1 MAFDISK
8 YAKTVEPVAAAG
20 PRDIETITGEI
31 LEAKRVGG
39 EAIITIGQRLIEAK
53 ALLQHGEWLPWLTE
67 RIEYSEKTA
76 QNFMR
81 LARQWSNPQA
91 LADLG
96 ATKALTLLALPPEE
110 RESFMAENH
119 IVDGEEK
126 NVIDMTS
133 RELERAIRERDE
145 ARQAAETAK
154 ADAKAA
160 EDSRAKMAADM
171 KALELIHRAAQE
183 GETQARENLA
193 KAQAE
198 LKELRE
204 RPVDVAVE
212 VDREAVEKA
221 RAEAVAEMQTEVDK
235 LKKALVFSE
244 KRVKEVDEKRKKAE
258 DALIDARKEAGA
270 NAAILSRAEKAE
282 AELAE
287 ARRQLEI
294 AVKEEKRTAIAAD
307 PDVAMFQV
315 YFNQAQET
323 VNILRGLLLKARGR
337 EDQSTAEKLTRA
349 ILALGDAVKG
359 AAE

>member
-8 YAKTVEPVAAAG
+8 YAKTVEPGAAAG
-20 PRDIETITGEI
+20 PRDIEAITAEI
-31 LEAKRVGG
+31 LDAQRIGG
-39 EAIITIGQRLIEAK
+39 EALLTIGK
-53 ALLQHGEWLPWLTE
+53 GLLEVKSKLPHGEWLTWLSE
-67 RIEYSEKTA
+67 KVNYSERTA
-76 QNFMR
+76 QR
-81 LARQWSNPQA
+81 LMKIAKEWSNPTA
-91 LADLG
+91 VSDLG
-96 ATKALTLLALPPEE
+96 ARKAFMLLSLPPEE

-145 ARQAAETAK
+145 ARQTAETAK

-160 EDSRAKMAADM
+160 EDSRAKMEADM

-183 GETQARENLA
+183 GEAQARQELETVRSQL
-193 KAQAE
+193 QA
-198 LKELRE
+198 LRDK
-204 RPVDVAVE
+204 PVDVAVQTV
-212 VDREAVEKA
+212 VDEEAVKKA
-221 RAEAVAEMQTEVDK
+221 RDEAVAAMKAKVDAAEQAR
-235 LKKALVFSE
+235 KAAE
-244 KRVKEVDEKRKKAE
+244 DKRKAAE
-258 DALIDARKEAGA
+258 KDLAEAKKQAGA

-323 VNILRGLLLKARGR
+323 VNKLRGLLLKARGR

>member
-1 MAFDISK
+1 MSG
-8 YAKTVEPVAAAG
+8 YNLGEVLRGQLQHHSTEPQG
-20 PRDIETITGEI
+20 TRDIETITGEI

-133 RELERAIRERDE
+133 RELERAIRERNE
-145 ARQAAETAK
+145 ALQEAEAAK
-154 ADAKAA
+154 ADAQAA
-160 EDSRAKMAADM
+160 EDSRAKMEADM

-183 GETQARENLA
+183 GETQARQELEA
-193 KAQAE
+193 VRSELQA
-198 LKELRE
+198 LRDK
-204 RPVDVAVE
+204 PVDVAVQTV
-212 VDREAVEKA
+212 VDEEAVKKARDEAVAAMKAKVDAAEKA
-221 RAEAVAEMQTEVDK
+221 RKDAEDKRKAAERDLAEA
-235 LKKALVFSE
+235 KKQ
-244 KRVKEVDEKRKKAE
+244 
-258 DALIDARKEAGA
+258 AGA

-287 ARRQLEI
+287 ARRQLET

-323 VNILRGLLLKARGR
+323 VNKLRGLLLKARGR

>member
-1 MAFDISK
+1 MSG
-8 YAKTVEPVAAAG
+8 YNLGEVLRGQLQSQSTQPQG
-20 PRDIETITGEI
+20 TRDIETITGEI

-67 RIEYSEKTA
+67 RVEYSEKTA

-110 RESFMAENH
+110 RDSFMAENH
-119 IVDGEEK
+119 LVDGEEK

-133 RELERAIRERDE
+133 RELQKAIQERNDAI
-145 ARQAAETAK
+145 QAAEAAK
-154 ADAKAA
+154 ANAQAA
-160 EDSRAKMAADM
+160 EDSRAKIEADM
-171 KALELIHRAAQE
+171 KVLESIHRAAQE
-183 GETQARENLA
+183 GEANARQELEA
-193 KAQAE
+193 VRAE
-198 LKELRE
+198 LQALRDK
-204 RPVDVAVE
+204 PVDVAVQTV
-212 VDREAVEKA
+212 VDEEAIKKA
-221 RAEAVAEMQTEVDK
+221 RDEAVAAMKAKVDAAETAR
-235 LKKALVFSE
+235 KAAE
-244 KRVKEVDEKRKKAE
+244 DKRKAAE
-258 DALIDARKEAGA
+258 RDLAEAKKQAGA

-287 ARRQLEI
+287 ARRQLEA
-294 AVKEEKRTAIAAD
+294 AVKQEKRTVIASD
-307 PDVAMFQV
+307 PDVATFQI
-315 YFNQAQET
+315 YFNQVQEN
-323 VNILRGLLLKARGR
+323 VNKLRGLLLKARGR